1 MELFVGG
8 KDPLGF
14 KVTRVTFDDD
24 DEDVDAANV
33 AHCAEDDGAAARDG
47 SSK

>member
-1 MELFVGG
+1 MELFVGW

-24 DEDVDAANV
+24 EDVDDAANV
-33 AHCAEDDGAAARDG
+33 AHCAEDDCAAARDG